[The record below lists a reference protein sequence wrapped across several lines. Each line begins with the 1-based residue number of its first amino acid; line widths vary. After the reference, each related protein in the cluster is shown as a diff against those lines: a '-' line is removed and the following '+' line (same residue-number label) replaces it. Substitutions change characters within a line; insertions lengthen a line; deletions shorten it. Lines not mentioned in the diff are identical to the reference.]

1 MPGIS
6 TSFNSDSGLS
16 RSRISSGL
24 RLDLFGFEAS
34 NGFNRTPLPFAI
46 NVQEKKNVDQ
56 NSFANVPYVQFV

>member
-16 RSRISSGL
+16 RSRVSSGL
-24 RLDLFGFEAS
+24 RLDVFGFEVS
-34 NGFNRTPLPFAI
+34 TGFNRTPLPFAI
-46 NVQEKKNVDQ
+46 NVQEKNVDQ